1 MRVQLAAGL
10 QGQRR
15 TLWIPKPCSKPD
27 PGVLLW
33 PHQLTT
39 PGSALF
45 QPHVPLR
52 GSLDLSLWQ
61 SSSFRTGP
69 RLSNTA
75 TATLART
82 SFTLHPESLPL
93 IPLLFPFLLSQT
105 PFPPSTPIFSLLPP
119 LTEALFSY
127 LSHKTLFTCHLLQE
141 VSHVPSGKKG
151 PLSLLSLRFYV
162 VTLCQAPKG
171 AQARCQ
177 FITIY

>member
-1 MRVQLAAGL
+1 MAPPADHSWIVPVPASCPPEGKPGPLTVAVKLL
-10 QGQRR
+10 Q
-15 TLWIPKPCSKPD
+15 D
-27 PGVLLW
+27 W
-33 PHQLTT
+33 PQASQHCKC
-39 PGSALF
+39 
-45 QPHVPLR
+45 H
-52 GSLDLSLWQ
+52 
-61 SSSFRTGP
+61 
-69 RLSNTA
+69 
-75 TATLART
+75 T
-82 SFTLHPESLPL
+82 SQNVFHSLHPESLPL

-177 FITIY
+177 FITIYYKLCRFLFSRRGN